1 MLKDYYIFSNGRMK
15 RKDNT
20 FFFVDHE
27 EKKKSL
33 PVERIDNIYVFGEVD
48 LNSSFL
54 NLMNQHDVRV
64 HFFNYYGFYS
74 GTFYPRSK
82 KISGFTVVQQS
93 AHYLDL
99 DKRLF
104 IAKSF
109 VQSASFHML
118 RNLRHYKEKVQEHI
132 DSILTYTKLIDK
144 TVKVQEL
151 MGVEGMIRQTY
162 YESLNQFLPEEF
174 AFDKRSKRPP
184 NDPLNALI
192 SFGNSLCYTAVLSEI
207 YKTHLDPTIS
217 FLHEPSSKRFSLSL
231 DLAEIFKP
239 LLVDTVIF
247 TVLNKKVIN
256 KRDFDY
262 LENMVV
268 LNEQGRK
275 KFVQEW
281 DKKLATTVKHR
292 KLARNV
298 SYRYFIRLECY
309 KLIKH
314 FVGDTPY
321 KPLKAWW

>member
-217 FLHEPSSKRFSLSL
+217 SCMN
-231 DLAEIFKP
+231 
-239 LLVDTVIF
+239 LL
-247 TVLNKKVIN
+247 
-256 KRDFDY
+256 
-262 LENMVV
+262 
-268 LNEQGRK
+268 Q
-275 KFVQEW
+275 
-281 DKKLATTVKHR
+281 
-292 KLARNV
+292 NV
-298 SYRYFIRLECY
+298 SL
-309 KLIKH
+309 
-314 FVGDTPY
+314 
-321 KPLKAWW
+321 